1 MVLVVVERKPA
12 TLKTKTALFFSFLLL
27 ASCQVRTFAR
37 APSDVDTRDPLKKLL
52 ENVVAVAVGDG
63 RVHVKLPRSVLPS
76 VWLMSPQKSRITA
89 LESLGLLFPLRPQ
102 HFGSAPAAVLY
113 LTPVK

>member
-37 APSDVDTRDPLKKLL
+37 APSDVDARDPLKKLL

-63 RVHVKLPRSVLPS
+63 RVHVKLSAAECVVDVAPK
-76 VWLMSPQKSRITA
+76 KSHHST
-89 LESLGLLFPLRPQ
+89 
-102 HFGSAPAAVLY
+102 
-113 LTPVK
+113 